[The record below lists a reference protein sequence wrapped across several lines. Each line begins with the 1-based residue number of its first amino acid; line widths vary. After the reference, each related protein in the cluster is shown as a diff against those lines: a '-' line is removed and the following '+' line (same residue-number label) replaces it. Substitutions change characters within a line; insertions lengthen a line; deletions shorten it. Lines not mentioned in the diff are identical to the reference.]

1 MNTHTEQS
9 KWTPGPWRIGDAG
22 TTIFGPP
29 NGTPFPK
36 MIASITNNPFPS
48 KSQRANARLI
58 AAAPQLYQALLALT
72 QIARTFRNV
81 PKEEQDWGPIDDEV
95 LDNAFEVLAHAE
107 GREM

>member
-1 MNTHTEQS
+1 MNTHTEQT

-36 MIASITNNPFPS
+36 TIASITNNPFPS

-58 AAAPQLYQALLALT
+58 AAAPCLLEACKVALQYFPSAGEVYN
-72 QIARTFRNV
+72 QIAKV
-81 PKEEQDWGPIDDEV
+81 V
-95 LDNAFEVLAHAE
+95 AHAE